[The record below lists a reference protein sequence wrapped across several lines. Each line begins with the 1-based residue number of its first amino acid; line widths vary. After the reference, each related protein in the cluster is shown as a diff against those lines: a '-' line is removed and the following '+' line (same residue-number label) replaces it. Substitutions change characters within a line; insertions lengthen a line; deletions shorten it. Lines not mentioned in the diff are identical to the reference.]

1 MSRGIAL
8 KDTGGVSDGGVLKQR
23 ALIYLGFVFG
33 FSCVLSIVLSDSAGK
48 EGHGA
53 LVMLF
58 SFFPFL
64 SSLLARVITSDR
76 SPWMLKPNLRKNWRV
91 YFLAGFL
98 PGFLIFLGA
107 FLYFWMFPDQLDT
120 SAKRLIETYGQFG
133 VPSNLPHTVGS
144 IIRIGIVG
152 VLVSPF
158 ALPVAI
164 FALGEEVGWRGYF
177 LPILLRL
184 MDKQK
189 AILLSGLLWGLCHAP
204 LIYLGFNYGLSYS
217 GAPYTGILMMTL
229 VGVVLNVWLSYVTIK
244 TDSVIPASIL
254 HGAVNVIGE
263 FPALVAFTG
272 TNTLLGPNPTGI
284 IGMSFLMVG
293 SIVLLRMLSQQNAP

>member
-1 MSRGIAL
+1 
-8 KDTGGVSDGGVLKQR
+8 
-23 ALIYLGFVFG
+23 
-33 FSCVLSIVLSDSAGK
+33 
-48 EGHGA
+48 
-53 LVMLF
+53 MLF

-64 SSLLARVITSDR
+64 SSLLARVITRDR
-76 SPWMLKPNLRKNWRV
+76 SPWMLKPNLQKHWRMYLV
-91 YFLAGFL
+91 AGFL

-107 FLYFWMFPDQLDT
+107 FLYFWMFPDHLDT
-120 SAKRLIETYGQFG
+120 SARQLIETYGQFG
-133 VPSNLPHTVGS
+133 VPSNLPHTVDS
-144 IIRIGIVG
+144 IIRIGMVG

-177 LPILLRL
+177 LPILLKL
-184 MDKQK
+184 MERQK
-189 AILLSGLLWGLCHAP
+189 AVLLNGLLWGLCHAP
-204 LIYLGFNYGLSYS
+204 LIYLGFNYGLGYW
-217 GAPYTGILMMTL
+217 GAPHTGVLMMTL

-244 TDSVIPASIL
+244 TDSVIPASIS

-263 FPALVAFTG
+263 FPALVAITG

-293 SIVLLRMLSQQNAP
+293 AIILLRMLSRHNTP